1 MFGKMHG
8 SSKKKTPAK
17 AEEGHGRG
25 TVRKLFPFSPSR
37 IPKSAHGVKSPSR
50 QQSTQKS
57 GAMRCVVQEHEGE
70 LIPAS
75 RGKVVVRIRPTSQ
88 KDRRAGAVESR
99 EGTIHLQSG
108 LGERYSFAFD
118 TVLDEK
124 MSQTDVYESA
134 GNSVIENCLK
144 GFHGCLLAYGQT
156 GSGKTYSM
164 MGVPERASVVRSR
177 DDPDRGVIQRS
188 FEDLFQKMERRRQEK
203 ACEGGSMRYKVVCSF
218 IEIYNESITDLTYP
232 EGVGLSIRD
241 DPVKGVYVEG
251 VQQHAVSSVED
262 VEELL
267 CLGMSNRKV
276 AETLANDRSSRSHSV
291 FTATVEQTIEEPGHV
306 APVILRSR
314 LHLVDL
320 AGSERQ
326 KASGAAGERLREAS
340 NINKSLSALGHVIM
354 SLVDLQQGKQRHIPY
369 RDSKLTYLLQDALG
383 GTSKTEE
390 AVEEDGSRKALVA
403 ALRREEDMCRK
414 VASIQEELVLLQ
426 ELVDAK
432 EADLQRTKM
441 MLRLKESR
449 ITRSQA
455 THAESH
461 KVAALQEEIILLK
474 QKVEAHPEVKKFALE
489 NIRLRRHIEDHAQD
503 HEASPAM
510 VPEEEFQQLRK
521 ELLAMSTVA
530 EQAMEEVQTLRA
542 EASAAKE
549 VLRTAEKKMREPLS
563 PSPTRIAHVENAG
576 RIAELEMQLD
586 NLQMLA
592 DKNSAQQRE
601 YERLCTHAAELDAV
615 VETLTI
621 RCSQLRRERDDWC
634 DSYPLILQTL
644 VEGWDERA
652 TLLKTIN
659 DMQESF
665 AREKDVHTSQHEKAK
680 QRVEEALKTAS
691 LLNKELQL
699 KDTRI
704 GELQESIDMLV
715 SENQTLQNRMLTAE
729 SDAQRITQE
738 YEERGEML
746 AETRTALEASR
757 TQVIEQ
763 TRLIEETSMKLQELQ
778 TAYDCMNQTSKA
790 REKEVYSLQAALA
803 AADMDAQMAQ
813 AKLKE
818 KSRQISELDESETS
832 LRGTLIELQKKME
845 ESQKSMDSE
854 IRELTQ
860 DLEASQLHIQTLR
873 RSWRHPNIKARAQDH
888 VESVEGT
895 GPLGKEARARTLSQ
909 KLQDA
914 EDTILHLTQEVA
926 SLKTQIKSR
935 DETLATVRNQM
946 AMEVTDAAQQVQE
959 LVAAQARAEDL
970 ERQLAKIRRQRGSH
984 A

>member
-1 MFGKMHG
+1 M
-8 SSKKKTPAK
+8 
-17 AEEGHGRG
+17 
-25 TVRKLFPFSPSR
+25 
-37 IPKSAHGVKSPSR
+37 
-50 QQSTQKS
+50 Q
-57 GAMRCVVQEHEGE
+57 
-70 LIPAS
+70 
-75 RGKVVVRIRPTSQ
+75 
-88 KDRRAGAVESR
+88 
-99 EGTIHLQSG
+99 
-108 LGERYSFAFD
+108 
-118 TVLDEK
+118 
-124 MSQTDVYESA
+124 
-134 GNSVIENCLK
+134 
-144 GFHGCLLAYGQT
+144 
-156 GSGKTYSM
+156 
-164 MGVPERASVVRSR
+164 
-177 DDPDRGVIQRS
+177 
-188 FEDLFQKMERRRQEK
+188 RQEK
-203 ACEGGSMRYKVVCSF
+203 AQKGGNMRYKVICSF
-218 IEIYNESITDLTYP
+218 IEIYNESITDLIYP

-251 VQQHAVSSVED
+251 VQEHAVSSVED

-267 CLGMSNRKV
+267 CLGMSHRKV

-291 FTATVEQTIEEPGHV
+291 FTATVEQTIEESGHS

-383 GTSKTEE
+383 GTSKTVLLATISPAMANTSETLSTLRFADNVKRIRNKAVVNQ
-390 AVEEDGSRKALVA
+390 AVEGDVDSLKREVLRLREELSRAQAIQLEIPVDLDVKEGPAEEETGSRKALVA

-414 VASIQEELVLLQ
+414 VTSIQEELGVLQ

-461 KVAALQEEIILLK
+461 QVAALQEEITLLK
-474 QKVEAHPEVKKFALE
+474 QKIEAHPDVKKFALE
-489 NIRLRRHIEDHAQD
+489 NIRLRRHIEDHAQG
-503 HEASPAM
+503 HE
-510 VPEEEFQQLRK
+510 VPTAAISEEEFQQLRK

-530 EQAMEEVQTLRA
+530 EQAIEEVQTLRA
-542 EASAAKE
+542 ESSAAKE
-549 VLRTAEKKMREPLS
+549 VLRTAEKKMREPPS
-563 PSPTRIAHVENAG
+563 PSPTRVAHDETGG
-576 RIAELEMQLD
+576 RIAELELQVD
-586 NLQMLA
+586 NLQMLV
-592 DKNSAQQRE
+592 DTNSSQQRE

-644 VEGWDERA
+644 VEGWDDQA
-652 TLLKTIN
+652 VFLNQLH
-659 DMQESF
+659 DVQESF
-665 AREKDVHTSQHEKAK
+665 AREKEVHASQHEKAK
-680 QRVEEALKTAS
+680 QRVEEALKAAS
-691 LLNKELQL
+691 LLNKELQV
-699 KDTRI
+699 KDARI
-704 GELQESIDMLV
+704 EELQESMDVLV
-715 SENQTLQNRMLTAE
+715 SEKQTVHDRMLTAE
-729 SDAQRITQE
+729 SDAQRITLE
-738 YEERGEML
+738 YEEQ
-746 AETRTALEASR
+746 AEALTRATTALATTR
-757 TQVIEQ
+757 RDVDEQ
-763 TRLIEETSMKLQELQ
+763 TRLVEEATTKLRDLQAAYDSMSETSK
-778 TAYDCMNQTSKA
+778 S

-803 AADMDAQMAQ
+803 AADMDAQMVQ

-818 KSRQISELDESETS
+818 KSKQLAELDTSETS
-832 LRGTLIELQKKME
+832 LRGAVIELQKKVK
-845 ESQKSMDSE
+845 ESQKAMDSE

-860 DLEASQLHIQTLR
+860 ELEASQDHIQTLER
-873 RSWRHPNIKARAQDH
+873 ELETSKRMYETQQDQSKHGWAEERKYLVRKVQDLQEKLEDAEARVKDQ
-888 VESVEGT
+888 ESVQST
-895 GPLGKEARARTLSQ
+895 GPLGKEARARTLAQ

-914 EDTILHLTQEVA
+914 EDTIVHLTQEVA

-959 LVAAQARAEDL
+959 LVTAQARADDL
-970 ERQLAKIRRQRGSH
+970 ERQLAKIRRHHGSH

>member
-1 MFGKMHG
+1 M
-8 SSKKKTPAK
+8 
-17 AEEGHGRG
+17 
-25 TVRKLFPFSPSR
+25 
-37 IPKSAHGVKSPSR
+37 
-50 QQSTQKS
+50 
-57 GAMRCVVQEHEGE
+57 
-70 LIPAS
+70 
-75 RGKVVVRIRPTSQ
+75 
-88 KDRRAGAVESR
+88 
-99 EGTIHLQSG
+99 
-108 LGERYSFAFD
+108 SF
-118 TVLDEK
+118 
-124 MSQTDVYESA
+124 
-134 GNSVIENCLK
+134 
-144 GFHGCLLAYGQT
+144 LLW
-156 GSGKTYSM
+156 
-164 MGVPERASVVRSR
+164 VCCR
-177 DDPDRGVIQRS
+177 DDACMMIGCMVQ
-188 FEDLFQKMERRRQEK
+188 RQEK
-203 ACEGGSMRYKVVCSF
+203 AREGGSMRYKVVCSF

-383 GTSKTEE
+383 GTSKTVLLATISPSVSNASETLSTLRFADNVKRIRNKAVVNQAVEGDVESLKKEVLHLREE
-390 AVEEDGSRKALVA
+390 LSRARGGQATQQEIPGDVCLKEESVEEDGSRKALVA

-652 TLLKTIN
+652 TLLQNIN

-699 KDTRI
+699 KDARI

-715 SENQTLQNRMLTAE
+715 SEKQTLQNRMLTAE

-757 TQVIEQ
+757 THVIEQ
-763 TRLIEETSMKLQELQ
+763 TRLVEETSTKLQELQ
-778 TAYDCMNQTSKA
+778 IAYDSMNQTSKA

-832 LRGTLIELQKKME
+832 LRGTVIELQKKME
-845 ESQKSMDSE
+845 ESQKAMDLE

-860 DLEASQLHIQTLR
+860 DLEASQLLIQRLEKELETAKHKYEKLQDQ
-873 RSWRHPNIKARAQDH
+873 PNHGWAEERKYLVHKVKDLQEKLEDAEARAQDH
-888 VESVEGT
+888 MESVEGT

-970 ERQLAKIRRQRGSH
+970 ERQLAKIRRQHGLH